1 MLIIL
6 RSIYYNFKMDLT
18 WNNFYD
24 KEPEKY
30 KNIEKNV
37 FGFCT
42 SDGIEKHLLTHLN
55 SAALCNLDGRITTRD
70 SLISGFTYDL
80 CLAFL
85 LDIKLD
91 NNLFSDGIESLINS
105 DYDYSRNANVCGF
118 PHIYQI
124 PKKDYINSIT
134 DLFELPVY
142 KNLQAKANLLG
153 QDNPILH
160 LGLDNFSFP
169 LSRFESFRDEKNPGN
184 GDMSFA
190 FPLAC
195 VPAFITSSGLED
207 FFNYDISQD
216 FEVSE
221 LSDLKGLFTFFRNEY
236 LLKLTGLE
244 NPSQKEIGLAI
255 KTQKSFNEFI
265 LDDTD

>member
-1 MLIIL
+1 
-6 RSIYYNFKMDLT
+6 MDLT

-42 SDGIEKHLLTHLN
+42 SEGIEKHLLTHLN

-105 DYDYSRNANVCGF
+105 DYDYSRNANVCDF

-134 DLFELPVY
+134 DLFELTVY
-142 KNLQAKANLLG
+142 KNLKSRSNLLG
-153 QDNPILH
+153 QYNKILH

-184 GDMSFA
+184 GDMSLA

-207 FFNYDISQD
+207 F
-216 FEVSE
+216 
-221 LSDLKGLFTFFRNEY
+221 
-236 LLKLTGLE
+236 
-244 NPSQKEIGLAI
+244 I
-255 KTQKSFNEFI
+255 K
-265 LDDTD
+265 